1 MYGKF
6 CGFFGGSGGGFFSFF
21 FSFYFNGG
29 ANIRIPLLKRS
40 VWAEWRTDLRG
51 TVIEAEKPGRRPL
64 AEVQERD
71 GRC

>member
-1 MYGKF
+1 MCVWKVLW
-6 CGFFGGSGGGFFSFF
+6 FFGGGGGGFFFSLFF
-21 FSFYFNGG
+21 FFFNGG

-40 VWAEWRTDLRG
+40 VWAEWG